1 MHRALHPHVYGIS
14 ITIHYHREL
23 CIFTRSVD
31 AVRASALPLFFL
43 TALCALFCSAIG
55 IISNMIKRII
65 FYQTHSAL
73 VARAHVFEFISIP
86 HILSTCLFSPTRFHA
101 LLSHLCGGNA
111 TTWFI
116 HAVMMMGWWWN
127 VWSKIKCIASRRL
140 FPTFKSKLFTKAFC
154 NAWEMLQWNIVK
166 LFSDKTKIKFKCT
179 EHKKI

>member
-101 LLSHLCGGNA
+101 LLSHLCGGECHYLIHSRGYDDGVMVKCLIKNKMHCIEATIPNIQIKAIHESVLQRMGNA
-111 TTWFI
+111 P
-116 HAVMMMGWWWN
+116 MEY
-127 VWSKIKCIASRRL
+127 S
-140 FPTFKSKLFTKAFC
+140 
-154 NAWEMLQWNIVK
+154 
-166 LFSDKTKIKFKCT
+166 
-179 EHKKI
+179 